1 MKNNLNKNLDR
12 FNLKELLE
20 IIYHDHDSEELN
32 VVLSQLSKIL
42 FQYQNESG
50 FINENLSLIHI

>member
-1 MKNNLNKNLDR
+1 MKNNLNKNSDR
-12 FNLKELLE
+12 LNLKELLK

-42 FQYQNESG
+42 IQYQNESG
-50 FINENLSLIHI
+50 FINGKRKI

>member
-32 VVLSQLSKIL
+32 LVLSQLSKLLI
-42 FQYQNESG
+42 QYQNESG
-50 FINENLSLIHI
+50 FNYEKKIIP